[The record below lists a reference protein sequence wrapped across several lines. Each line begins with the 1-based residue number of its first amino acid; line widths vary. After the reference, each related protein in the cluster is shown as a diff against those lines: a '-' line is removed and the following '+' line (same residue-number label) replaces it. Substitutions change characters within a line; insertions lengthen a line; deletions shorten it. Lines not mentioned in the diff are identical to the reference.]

1 MNIKNISIE
10 NFRGFEKENFSL
22 DSRMTVVIG
31 NNTAG
36 KTSLLKAID
45 IGLGAYLQCLK
56 HIDNG
61 QGIKCNFKK
70 EDRFLKYSSKNKDYI
85 PNENPPKI
93 SINADFT
100 VTTTSGY
107 EQQNIQWYRE
117 MTDKGSTL
125 HNVQCAGQ
133 LMDVVAD
140 MEEKRWSSDEGKHA
154 VYPLVLAFGTNRID
168 AQFSS
173 YKKTK
178 ERQQRLEKAY
188 RAALKSDATDFVSTM
203 EWLNH
208 YDKDVKDGKEFK
220 GTREAFFE
228 AMEAAIPAM
237 SEIDVDKREIEAL
250 VKVNNKQPERHHYSY
265 MSDGF
270 KAMINI
276 VSEIAY
282 RAIMLNG
289 YLGNEAI
296 KETPGVVTIDEV
308 DLYLHPHW
316 QRHIL
321 TDLQVAFPKIQFI
334 VTSHSPFIIQSVGA
348 GQLLTL
354 DDNVCS
360 DGDPSMQSLE
370 EIASTRMDM
379 KDILRSRD
387 YNDMVDK
394 AEVFYNMVKSGK
406 HSSEDIQKAKDE
418 LVKLEAKYSDNP
430 AYIALLKAE
439 GGSL

>member
-1 MNIKNISIE
+1 MNIKRISIE

-36 KTSLLKAID
+36 KTSLLKAIG

-70 EDRFLKYSSKNKDYI
+70 EDRFLKYNFKNKDYI
-85 PNENPPKI
+85 PNDNPPKI

-100 VTTTSGY
+100 VTTELGY
-107 EQQNIQWYRE
+107 EQKNIHWYRE
-117 MTDKGSTL
+117 MTAKGSTL

-133 LMDVVAD
+133 LMEVVAD
-140 MEEKRWSSDEGKHA
+140 MEEKRWSLDVGKHA
-154 VYPLVLAFGTNRID
+154 VYPLVLSFGTNRID
-168 AQFSS
+168 AQYNT

-188 RAALKSDATDFVSTM
+188 RAALKSDATDFASTM

-220 GTREAFFE
+220 GTRDAFFE
-228 AMEAAIPAM
+228 ALKTAIPAM
-237 SEIDVDKREIEAL
+237 SEIDVDNREIEAL
-250 VKVNNKQPERHHYSY
+250 VRVNNKQPERHHYSY

-289 YLGNEAI
+289 YLGRDAI

-316 QRHIL
+316 QRHVL
-321 TDLQVAFPKIQFI
+321 ADLQAAFPKIQFI

-354 DDNVCS
+354 DDNVRT

-370 EIASTRMDM
+370 EIASTRMNM
-379 KDILRSRD
+379 KGILRSQD

-394 AEVFYNMVKSGK
+394 AENFYNMVKSGK
-406 HSSEDIQKAKDE
+406 NSSENIQKAKDE
-418 LVKLEAKYSDNP
+418 LVELETKYSDNP
-430 AYIALLKAE
+430 AYVALLKAE
-439 GGSL
+439 GGLL